1 MGSFP
6 EVRIVADRLEF
17 TEFGPRDAATVK
29 ALVGAGDYTALPPEA
44 PSRPSEVDR
53 WLADGVHRHR
63 QGGAGVHLMM
73 AERSSGELVGAIS
86 LFKTD
91 WEARSSEVGYGVR
104 PDRRRRG
111 YASEAVVALAR
122 WALAEGGMQRI
133 QLTAVTGN
141 LPSLRVAEKAGF
153 RREGTLRRAQ
163 LEDDGLHD
171 LAVFSLLDDD
181 PAV

>member
-1 MGSFP
+1 
-6 EVRIVADRLEF
+6 VRIVADRLEL
-17 TEFGPRDAATVK
+17 TEFGPQDADTVK
-29 ALVGAGDYTALPPEA
+29 TLVAAGDYTALPPGT
-44 PSRPSEVDR
+44 PSQPSEVDA

-63 QGGAGVHLMM
+63 REGAGVHLMM

-104 PDRRRRG
+104 SDRRGLG
-111 YASEAVVALAR
+111 YASEAVVALAG

-133 QLTAVTGN
+133 QLCAIIEN
-141 LPSLRVAEKAGF
+141 RPSLRVAEKAGF
-153 RREGTLRRAQ
+153 QREGTLRRAQ

-171 LAVFSLLDDD
+171 LAVFSLLNDD
-181 PAV
+181 PR

>member
-17 TEFGPRDAATVK
+17 TEFGPGDAATVK
-29 ALVGAGDYTALPPEA
+29 ALVEAGDYTALPPEA

-63 QGGAGVHLMM
+63 QEGAGVHLMM

-91 WEARSSEVGYGVR
+91 WEVGYGVR
-104 PDRRRRG
+104 PDRRGRG
-111 YASEAVVALAR
+111 YASEAVVAVAR
-122 WALAEGGMQRI
+122 WALADGGMQRI
-133 QLTAVTGN
+133 QLCAVTDN
-141 LPSLRVAEKAGF
+141 RPSLRVAEKAGF
-153 RREGTLRRAQ
+153 QREGTLRRAQ

-171 LAVFSLLDDD
+171 LAVFSLLNDD